1 MKRLLLIIILTF
13 SLQSWTKADD
23 IRDFEIEG
31 MSIGDSA
38 LKYFSKNEL
47 EDKKKHGFIYKN
59 KDDKFYSATLHNK
72 DYFKVYDSVQLH
84 LKKNDKK
91 YIIYAIAGYNF
102 FENNINECFKKVDEV
117 SIDISD
123 LLKDFKKES
132 SKGKHKADPSG
143 KSKFKRVSYQH
154 KTGYVYIECWDW
166 SDEITR
172 EKQWTDNFGVT
183 ISSIEFNK
191 WMATKA
197 YK

>member
-1 MKRLLLIIILTF
+1 MRVFIAVLILIF

-23 IRDFEIEG
+23 IRDFQIEG
-31 MSIGDSA
+31 ISVGDS
-38 LKYFSKNEL
+38 LLDHLSEDEIDSGIDIFYNDDEFFDREFPRLSFSN
-47 EDKKKHGFIYKN
+47 
-59 KDDKFYSATLHNK
+59 
-72 DYFKVYDSVQLH
+72 YDGVQIS

-91 YIIYAIAGYNF
+91 YKIYAIAGYNF

-132 SKGKHKADPSG
+132 GKGKHKADPSG